1 MTEQERERLRKQ
13 KEKIVNRRRKLRRRK
28 KLRSLIKGTITAGL
42 IVILATFAAKTA
54 VTLIEQRRQEREETV
69 PYEETSPLNF
79 LPKESG
85 QAAAAGQARSRYDE
99 ELIAGLEE
107 MKDVNPMVDKILYN
121 LDQYPEALI
130 RLLVKDGDTL
140 DFVLGYP
147 AKKGTVSAN
156 IDLSEEYKKGKIPLL
171 LQWDQR
177 WGYGEYGDGIIGL
190 DGCGPVCLS
199 MVAVGV
205 LEDVSVTP
213 DRVAQL
219 AEKRGYIE
227 DGGTSWDLMTEGA
240 KSLGLVPEE
249 LSLNENAVI
258 ETLKAGHPII
268 CSMRKGD
275 FTTSGH
281 FIVLTGYED
290 GRIAVNDPNSRTRS
304 EKTWDYDTLQYQIK
318 NLWSY
323 TAGR

>member
-69 PYEETSPLNF
+69 PYEE
-79 LPKESG
+79 
-85 QAAAAGQARSRYDE
+85 
-99 ELIAGLEE
+99 LIAGLEE

-130 RLLVKDGDTL
+130 RLLVKDEDTL

-205 LEDVSVTP
+205 LEDVTVTP

-240 KSLGLVPEE
+240 ESLGLVAEE
-249 LSLNENAVI
+249 LPLSENAVI

-275 FTTSGH
+275 FTTTGH

-290 GRIAVNDPNSRTRS
+290 GRITVNDPNSRKRS
-304 EKTWDYDTLQYQIK
+304 EKTWDFDTLQYQIK

-323 TAGR
+323 TAGQ